1 VSGIPDERTLLML
14 FALLGFVWLLIWV
27 LALVDIVRRR
37 DLRASSK
44 VLWALAVLL
53 VPIIGV
59 VVYLIARPPDG
70 RQYSSADIDRLQGD
84 TSYESIRDR
93 HPV

>member
-1 VSGIPDERTLLML
+1 ML
-14 FALLGFVWLLIWV
+14 FALLGFVWLLIWLLV
-27 LALVDIVRRR
+27 LVDIVRRR

-53 VPIIGV
+53 VPIVGV
-59 VVYLIARPPDG
+59 LVYAIARPPDA
-70 RQYSSADIDRLQGD
+70 RQYSAADIDRLQGD
-84 TSYESIRDR
+84 ASYESLRDR